1 MKKIIY
7 TSIASIMMVILLT
20 MNVFAMPFN
29 PNDFTSVNLVSDLLT
44 SGEKQSRVTTTPKA
58 RGDFFMRADLLIKDN
73 GDGDVGALA
82 IAFTRVPVEEAYITV
97 YLDRWD
103 ATAERWRQ
111 MNSYEAEFFAS
122 DYPDGISEP
131 TVDIT
136 FTNNEKGYYYRLRAV
151 FGAIYNN
158 EFEGFSPVTDGILIE

>member
-7 TSIASIMMVILLT
+7 TLTVSIMTTIFITL
-20 MNVFAMPFN
+20 NAFAMPFN
-29 PNDFTSVNLVSDLLT
+29 PSEYTSVNKVSELLAK
-44 SGEKQSRVTTTPKA
+44 GIKQSRVSESTKV
-58 RGDFFMRADLLIKDN
+58 RGDFFASADLVIRDDGN
-73 GDGDVGALA
+73 GDIGALA
-82 IAFTRVPVEEAYITV
+82 IAFTRYPVDEAYITV

-103 ATAERWRQ
+103 KANERWRQ
-111 MNSYEAEFFAS
+111 VNSYEAEFFAA

-151 FGAIYNN
+151 FAVVYQN